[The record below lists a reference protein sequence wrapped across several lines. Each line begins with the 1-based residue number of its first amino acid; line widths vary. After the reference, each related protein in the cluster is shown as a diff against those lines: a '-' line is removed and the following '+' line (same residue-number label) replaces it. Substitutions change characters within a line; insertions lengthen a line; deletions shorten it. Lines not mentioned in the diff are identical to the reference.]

1 MIKSVKKKKISN
13 LTKLNSHSTKRELS
27 NDKLSAFLEFTDD
40 VKFNL
45 RLNKRIN
52 TDISSPIN
60 CISNVDSTNLA
71 LGTGD
76 GTVAVYSMNT
86 GQLVGQHKEHKDQ
99 VSSIISFTVKN
110 SNFVCS
116 SGHGTDPRIFVWD
129 ISHPGPFLQLEGH
142 GSSVTC
148 MTIADSP
155 RNLISGGADNS
166 LIIWDL
172 VHTKKVQKL
181 DAHNGTVSGIR
192 HLPTINTI
200 ATSGWDNYIKLWAI
214 ETSTDEFG
222 KFVNNLNL
230 CQSFDNGSAV
240 LSMNSC
246 QIDSTFLL
254 AGSSNHRI
262 TVWNLSTGQRENE
275 LETNTTANEIVL
287 VENKFTFCSPD
298 FMVLNTNSL
307 DDAVGN
313 PGGIGVN
320 SAPTAPGFNP
330 RVQLLEVDT
339 ERNHCLKLAKV
350 GNVNSNG
357 YCVNIYDII

>member
-1 MIKSVKKKKISN
+1 MDSN
-13 LTKLNSHSTKRELS
+13 
-27 NDKLSAFLEFTDD
+27 
-40 VKFNL
+40 
-45 RLNKRIN
+45 
-52 TDISSPIN
+52 
-60 CISNVDSTNLA
+60 NLA
-71 LGTGD
+71 LGCQN
-76 GTVAVYSMNT
+76 GTVAVYSMNS
-86 GQLVGQHKEHKDQ
+86 GQLVGQHREHMDQ
-99 VSSIISFTVKN
+99 VSSLISFAVKN
-110 SNFVCS
+110 SSFVCS

-129 ISHPGPFLQLEGH
+129 IAHSGPFLQLEGH
-142 GSSVTC
+142 SSSVTC

-192 HLPTINTI
+192 YLPTINTI
-200 ATSGWDNYIKLWAI
+200 ATAGWDNYIKLWGI
-214 ETSTDEFG
+214 ETSNDEFG

-230 CQSFDNGSAV
+230 CQSFDNGSSV

-307 DDAVGN
+307 DDPVGGLGG
-313 PGGIGVN
+313 PGPEAN
-320 SAPTAPGFNP
+320 APTMGFNP
-330 RVQLLEVDT
+330 RVQLLEMDT
-339 ERNHCLKLAKV
+339 EKAYSLKLAKV

>member
-1 MIKSVKKKKISN
+1 MMSSLISGSIKGSTQISPVPSTVFFLLGNFKIN
-13 LTKLNSHSTKRELS
+13 LG
-27 NDKLSAFLEFTDD
+27 
-40 VKFNL
+40 
-45 RLNKRIN
+45 
-52 TDISSPIN
+52 
-60 CISNVDSTNLA
+60 ISNVDSNNLA
-71 LGTGD
+71 LGCQN
-76 GTVAVYSMNT
+76 GTVAVYSMNS
-86 GQLVGQHKEHKDQ
+86 GQLVGQHREHKDQ
-99 VSSIISFTVKN
+99 VSSLISFAVKN
-110 SNFVCS
+110 SSYVCS

-129 ISHPGPFLQLEGH
+129 IAHPGPFLQLEGH
-142 GSSVTC
+142 SSSVTC

-172 VHTKKVQKL
+172 VHTKKMQKL

-192 HLPTINTI
+192 YLPTINTI
-200 ATSGWDNYIKLWAI
+200 ATAGWDNYIKLWGI
-214 ETSTDEFG
+214 ETSNDEFG

-230 CQSFDNGSAV
+230 CQSFDNGSSV

-307 DDAVGN
+307 DDPVGGLGGPGPEAN
-313 PGGIGVN
+313 P
-320 SAPTAPGFNP
+320 PTMGFNP
-330 RVQLLEVDT
+330 RVQLLEMDT
-339 ERNHCLKLAKV
+339 EKAYSLKLAKV